1 MSTVKRLRWAGLL
14 IFAVLLVGSV
24 GFHVIEG
31 WTFFDGIYMTL
42 ITMTT
47 IGYGETHPLSH
58 EGRIFNLFII
68 LAGVTT
74 GGFLVATFTQAML
87 EFELSNVLGRRRRE
101 KEIANLKDHYIVCG
115 AGRVGRT
122 VVHELHT
129 RKVPCVVVE
138 RDAERAEWATKEG
151 VPVVVGSASSEG
163 VLLQAHIERA
173 KGLVAA
179 VTSDADNLYIVLTA
193 SGMAPDLKIIA
204 RASDEEAIPKLL
216 RAGATQVLSPYH
228 FIGQRIAQLLLRP
241 NVLDFIDTA
250 FGNEHI
256 DIRIEEIRLPEGT
269 ALAGQTLANADIRQ
283 KTGVLILALKKRG
296 GEMDFNPRPDVPL
309 QAGDYLIGIG
319 SAENLQKLEKL
330 AGV

>member
-1 MSTVKRLRWAGLL
+1 MMKQLRWAALL
-14 IFAVLLVGSV
+14 IVAILLLGTI

-31 WTFFDGIYMTL
+31 WAFLDGLYMTL

-58 EGRIFNLFII
+58 EGRIFNIFLI

-74 GGFLVATFTQAML
+74 GGFVVATVTQAML
-87 EFELSNVLGRRRRE
+87 EFELTRVLGRRRME
-101 KEIANLKDHYIVCG
+101 KEISRLTGHYIICG

-122 VVHELHT
+122 VVHELRE

-138 RDAERAEWATKEG
+138 RDPARAEWANREG
-151 VPVVVGSASSEG
+151 VPVILGSASSEG
-163 VLLQAHIERA
+163 VLLQARVQHA
-173 KGLVAA
+173 KGLVSA

-193 SGMAPDLKIIA
+193 SGMVPDLKIIA

-250 FGNEHI
+250 FGTERI
-256 DIRIEEIRLPEGT
+256 DIRVEEIRLPQGSP
-269 ALAGQTLANADIRQ
+269 LAGQTLAEADIRQ
-283 KTGVLILALKKRG
+283 KAGVLILALKQHGR
-296 GEMDFNPRPDVPL
+296 EMDFNPAANVPL
-309 QAGDYLIGIG
+309 GAGDCLIGIG
-319 SAENLQKLEKL
+319 SAENLLKLEKL